1 VTVSCEHGAQCHDGT
16 TSAMASAPE
25 ASRAWLLVEHPG
37 PWPAEATGAE
47 LPGRLSAAVAA
58 ADALGVRV
66 QLIRRPGRREPWT
79 PERPRTIYVG
89 WTASDPPW
97 LRRGVISEAPGS
109 RTEPEISLEHGLDAL
124 ASGRQPMFGVPVS
137 EPVFLVCVHGRR
149 DVCCAR
155 FGVPLAQSLA
165 ASYPGQVWETT
176 HVGGHR
182 YAANLVLLPHGL
194 YYGPVGTEEATRAID
209 AYTQG
214 TIVAE
219 RYRGRAGQP
228 HDVQAAEHTQL
239 TAAGSLTV
247 SALN

>member
-1 VTVSCEHGAQCHDGT
+1 
-16 TSAMASAPE
+16 MASAPE

-37 PWPAEATGAE
+37 PWPAEATAAE

-58 ADALGVRV
+58 ADALGIRV
-66 QLIRRPGRREPWT
+66 QLIRKPGRREPWT

-89 WTASDPPW
+89 WTASDTPW
-97 LRRGVISEAPGS
+97 LRRGVISETPGS
-109 RTEPEISLEHGLDAL
+109 RTEPEISLEHGLESL

-155 FGVPLAQSLA
+155 LGVPLAQSLA

-176 HVGGHR
+176 HVGGHK

-194 YYGPVGTEEATRAID
+194 YYGPVGTEEAGRAID
-209 AYTQG
+209 AYLRG
-214 TIVAE
+214 SIVPE

-228 HDVQAAEHTQL
+228 HEVQAAEHARL
-239 TAAGSLTV
+239 TEAGSLAV
-247 SALN
+247 AALD